1 MSKAVAVWLIVFA
14 VSALVF
20 FGVAVVVSVKGF
32 SDLLSLLQHSSFRDK
47 VEPASEDNVNI

>member
-32 SDLLSLLQHSSFRDK
+32 SDLLSLLRHSSTRD
-47 VEPASEDNVNI
+47 EDNFTSENSENI

>member
-20 FGVAVVVSVKGF
+20 FGVAAVVSIKGF
-32 SDLLSLLQHSSFRDK
+32 SDLLSLLRHSSNRD
-47 VEPASEDNVNI
+47 VDNFTSENSENI